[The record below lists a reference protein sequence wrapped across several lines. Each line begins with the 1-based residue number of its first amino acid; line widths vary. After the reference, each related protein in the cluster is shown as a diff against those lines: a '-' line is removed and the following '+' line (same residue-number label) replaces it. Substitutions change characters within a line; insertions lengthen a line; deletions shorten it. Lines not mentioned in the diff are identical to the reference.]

1 MKTEHLQK
9 SEQLRDG
16 LMVIAV
22 ELASILATIA
32 AAEGD
37 DDIAPNCLKAVHH
50 GLQSIKEPL
59 RKSMELSSDILAA
72 ERASAAQAG
81 GSCCQTRPASA
92 PTEVRIVDELME
104 GGHA

>member
-1 MKTEHLQK
+1 MKTEHLQR

-72 ERASAAQAG
+72 DRAAVAQAG
-81 GSCCQTRPASA
+81 GSCCQTRPASG
-92 PTEVRIVDELME
+92 PLEIRIIDDLMK